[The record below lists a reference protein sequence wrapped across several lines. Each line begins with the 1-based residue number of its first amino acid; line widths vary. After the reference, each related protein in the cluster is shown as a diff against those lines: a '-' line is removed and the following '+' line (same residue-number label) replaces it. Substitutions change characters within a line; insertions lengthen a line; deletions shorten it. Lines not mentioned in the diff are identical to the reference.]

1 MTVSSERR
9 PTPDS
14 SWSQRL
20 LALLITWGPALAIM
34 ALIFRLSS
42 DPDLGGPGWVTALAY
57 RLLNGWDGLARF
69 DPLLDLADHYISWGA
84 HFTFYAGLALA
95 LLWAL
100 RRQWPSLAHPAWA
113 AWLLTTLYGIS
124 DEWHQ
129 SFVPNRAPDWRD
141 VVTDMAGAAVA
152 LGALW
157 VVRWVVGRRGDK
169 MTR

>member
-1 MTVSSERR
+1 MTASSEQH
-9 PTPDS
+9 PHTTS
-14 SWSQRL
+14 SWPRRL
-20 LALLITWGPALAIM
+20 LAFLLTWGPALAIM

-57 RLLNGWDGLARF
+57 RLLGGWAGLARF
-69 DPLLDLADHYISWGA
+69 DPLLALADDYLSWSA
-84 HFTFYAGLALA
+84 HFTFYAALALA

-100 RRQWPSLAHPAWA
+100 RRQWPDLRHPAWT
-113 AWLLTTLYGIS
+113 AWLLTTLYGVS

-129 SFVPNRAPDWRD
+129 SFVPHRAPDWRD

-152 LGALW
+152 LG
-157 VVRWVVGRRGDK
+157 VVWAARRWWGDR